1 MKHNPMRADDVVTG
15 RRCRREARRWLLTLW
30 LSLLAGTFTC
40 ADDGNTTAAGGRAID
55 FGRDVFPLLKR
66 HCFECHGTG
75 KQKSGLRL
83 DAKSLAF
90 KGGENF
96 SSLIRPG
103 RSAESVLIRVVAGLE
118 DGFLM
123 PPNSTGKPTLTT
135 DEIGLLRRWID
146 QGAKWPEDVGTQPD
160 DPLKHWSYQPVLR
173 PALPTMNAA
182 RPIDHF
188 IRARLSRSGLSPS
201 PAAEPRTLIRR
212 LSFDLRGVPPTSAE
226 VAEFL
231 ADCEASTGVEGAYGR
246 LVNRMLES
254 PQLGERWARHW
265 LDIAHY
271 ADTHGFE
278 RDQRRDNAFHFR
290 DYVIRAFNAD
300 KPYDQFLRE
309 QIAGDVIAPDDRD
322 AITATG
328 FLAAGPYDF
337 VGQVETRSDV
347 LRRAARADDLNDIV
361 AQVMT
366 ATVGVT
372 VHCARCHDHKLDPI
386 TQREYYSIWAVFAGV
401 KRGDRDINDRAARE
415 VAARQQQIQS
425 RQTELAAAIGKL
437 SPSGLS
443 VADIVSGGDGRG
455 TQTKGLGLHPVK
467 GTLIREKFGFH
478 NGAVANQFVRTA
490 SKFVDGV
497 VIPDGGPNSSVPV
510 PVSSTGLVLKDIPD
524 TSAAAW
530 DAIRNGPVNSMH
542 TTKIDGIDY
551 DAADRTMLTLHANAA
566 VTFDL
571 AAIREASNSRAMRF
585 RATVGNAGN
594 PDRQTADF
602 HLYVDGVLK
611 KRRLKIERQSKGFS
625 LDVAL
630 SVTARFLTLVATD
643 GGDGIG
649 SDQIFLGDPLLVPEE
664 RPDLTVEQRQELAA
678 LRAEQTQLK
687 TELAA
692 LPSPQKVYALV
703 TEQPVTTK
711 LLKRGDPEQ
720 PLTEV
725 TPGTIHC
732 LPMLSAD
739 FGANELPEGQRRKL
753 LADWITHPENP
764 LTRRVIV
771 NRLWQHHFGV
781 GLVDTPSDFGRG
793 GGKPTHPEL
802 LDWLADELLHP
813 SDPAAKSW
821 SLKHIHR
828 LIVTSGTYRQ
838 RSDWKPAGS
847 TIKSGSQVDP
857 QSLDASNRW
866 LWRMTARRLDA
877 ESLRDSVL
885 SVSGKLNGTMHGP
898 GYRDFEHQEEYAPV
912 YRYVTADSPELW
924 RRSIY
929 RFVVRTTPQQFLTAL
944 DCPDPAN
951 LTPTRN
957 VTTTAL
963 QALALFNNE
972 FMLRQSGYLAE
983 RVATEAGASRA
994 AQIRRAFEL
1003 TFGRAPTPQEAS
1015 AAEGLA
1021 EQQGMAAVCRGLL
1034 NANEFLYVD

>member
-1 MKHNPMRADDVVTG
+1 MSDSLRHDR
-15 RRCRREARRWLLTLW
+15 LLTSKHRRFW
-30 LSLLAGTFTC
+30 RPAVLLILFVATS
-40 ADDGNTTAAGGRAID
+40 AVAQKPDERSID
-55 FGRDVFPLLKR
+55 FARDVFPLLKQ
-66 HCFECHGTG
+66 HCFECHGAG
-75 KQKSGLRL
+75 KQKSSLRL
-83 DAKSLAF
+83 DVKSLAF

-96 SSLIRPG
+96 PSLIKPG
-103 RSAESVLIRVVAGLE
+103 HSAESVLIRVVAGLE

-123 PPNSTGKPTLTT
+123 PPNSNGKPTLTI
-135 DEIGLLRRWID
+135 DEIARVRRWID
-146 QGAKWPEDVGTQPD
+146 QGAKWPDDVGTQLD
-160 DPLKHWSYQPVLR
+160 DPLKHWSYQSVKR
-173 PALPTMNAA
+173 PALPAIGPTNAT
-182 RPIDHF
+182 RPIDQF
-188 IRARLSRSGLSPS
+188 IRARLSQAGLSPS

-212 LSFDLRGVPPTSAE
+212 LSFDLRGLPPTPAE
-226 VAEFL
+226 VSEFL
-231 ADCEASTGVEGAYGR
+231 TDCEPPLGLEGAYGR

-254 PQLGERWARHW
+254 PHVGERWARHW

-309 QIAGDVIAPDDRD
+309 QIAGDIIAPDDRD
-322 AITATG
+322 SITATG
-328 FLAAGPYDF
+328 FLAAGPWDF
-337 VGQVETRSDV
+337 VGQVEARSDV
-347 LRRAARADDLNDIV
+347 LKRAARADDLNDIV

-372 VHCARCHDHKLDPI
+372 AHCARCHDHKLDPI
-386 TQREYYSIWAVFAGV
+386 TQREYYSLWAVFAGV

-415 VAARQQQIQS
+415 VVARKQQVEK
-425 RQTELAAAIGKL
+425 RLTELAAAIGKL

-443 VADIVSGGDGRG
+443 VADIVGGGDGRG

-467 GTLIREKFGFH
+467 GTLTREKFGFH

-497 VIPDGGPNSSVPV
+497 VIPDGGPNRSLPV

-551 DAADRTMLTLHANAA
+551 DAPSRTMLTLHANAA
-566 VTFDL
+566 ITFDL
-571 AAIREASNSRAMRF
+571 AAIRDASGSRVMRF

-594 PDRQTADF
+594 PDRQTADC
-602 HLYVDGVLK
+602 HVYVDGELK
-611 KRRLKIERQSKGFS
+611 ERRLKFERQSKG
-625 LDVAL
+625 LAVDVEL
-630 SVTARFLTLVATD
+630 PVTSRFLTLVATD
-643 GGDGIG
+643 SGDGIG
-649 SDQIFLGDPLLVPEE
+649 SDQIFFGDPLLVSDEL
-664 RPDLTVEQRQELAA
+664 PDLSVEQRQELAT
-678 LRAEQTQLK
+678 LRAEQTKLK
-687 TELAA
+687 AELAA

-703 TEQPVTTK
+703 TESPAPTTI
-711 LLKRGDPEQ
+711 LKRGDPEQ
-720 PLTEV
+720 PSTEV

-732 LPMLSAD
+732 LPMLTAD
-739 FGANELPEGQRRKL
+739 FGANDLPEGQRRRM
-753 LADWITHPENP
+753 LADWITHPDHP

-813 SDPAAKSW
+813 SDPTAKPW

-828 LIVTSGTYRQ
+828 LIVSSETYRQ
-838 RSDWKPAGS
+838 RSDVTSRPSAA
-847 TIKSGSQVDP
+847 VDP
-857 QSLDASNRW
+857 NSLDASNRW
-866 LWRMTARRLDA
+866 LWRMSARRLDA
-877 ESLRDSVL
+877 ESLRDAVL
-885 SVSGKLNGTMHGP
+885 SVSGKLNRTMFGP
-898 GYRDFEHQEEYAPV
+898 GYRDFDYQEEYAPV
-912 YRYVTADSPELW
+912 YRYVTADSPDLW

-983 RVATEAGASRA
+983 RVASEVGTSRA
-994 AQIRRAFEL
+994 DQIRRAFEL
-1003 TFGRAPTPQEAS
+1003 TFGRSPTAQEAT
-1015 AAEGLA
+1015 AAERLA
-1021 EQQGMAAVCRGLL
+1021 VQQGLSAVCRGLL
-1034 NANEFLYVD
+1034 NANEFLSVD